1 MNRFDRITAILIH
14 LQSRK
19 IVTSQHLSDRFKVS
33 QRTIYRDIRTLEE
46 AGVPILSEAGV
57 GYSIMDGYRL
67 PPVMFTREEAV
78 SMVTAEKLMD
88 KMVDRVL
95 GEHYQSAMYKVRA
108 VLRHAEKE
116 WLQLLESQIQI
127 FPGHSPV
134 NAKIP
139 NTLELILKSI
149 AEQKVVSLT
158 YKAFMADDSSD
169 RAIEPV
175 GIFHENQF
183 WYVFAF
189 CQTRKDYRQFRAD
202 RMEHLR
208 LTDTSFSAQ
217 HQDLAHYRKKKT
229 NYPSDKQE
237 ITFLVPAAE
246 YRHFHSQSKYFGLI
260 SEKKIGKSIEM
271 TFLHQDD
278 CEGMARWY
286 LMFADSVQIIGPE
299 SFRSHMEDLLENIL
313 KNLKINEPILT

>member
-88 KMVDRVL
+88 KMVDKVL

-108 VLRHAEKE
+108 VLKHSEKE

-149 AEQKVVSLT
+149 AEQKVVHLR
-158 YKAFMADDSSD
+158 YKAFMADDSID
-169 RAIEPV
+169 RIIEPV

-189 CQTRKDYRQFRAD
+189 CQTRQDYRQFRAD
-202 RMEHLR
+202 RMEQLR
-208 LTDTSFSAQ
+208 VSGDSFTRI
-217 HQDLAHYRKKKT
+217 HEDLEHYRKKKFA
-229 NYPSDKQE
+229 YSSDKQE
-237 ITFLVPAAE
+237 ITLLVPASA
-246 YRHFHSQSKYFGLI
+246 YRYIHSQSKYFGVVR
-260 SEKKIGKSIEM
+260 EKKIGKSVEM
-271 TFLHQDD
+271 TFLHEVD
-278 CEGMARWY
+278 CDGMARWY
-286 LMFADSVQIIGPE
+286 LMYADTVQIIGPE
-299 SFRSHMEDLLENIL
+299 DFRYHVEDLLEKIQI
-313 KNLKINEPILT
+313 NLKISETILT

>member
-108 VLRHAEKE
+108 VLRHSEKE

-134 NAKIP
+134 NSSIP
-139 NTLELILKSI
+139 NTLELILQSI
-149 AEQKVVSLT
+149 AEQKVVQLR
-158 YKAFMADDSSD
+158 YKAFMADDPSD
-169 RAIEPV
+169 RMIEPV

-183 WYVFAF
+183 WYVFAY
-189 CQTRKDYRQFRAD
+189 CQSRQDYRQFRAD

-208 LTDTSFSAQ
+208 LIDTPFSRE
-217 HQDLAHYRKKKT
+217 HEDLSHYRKKKS
-229 NYPSDKQE
+229 NYQSDKEE
-237 ITFLVPAAE
+237 ITFLVPAAD
-246 YRHFHSQSKYFGLI
+246 YRYFHAQSKYFGLLH
-260 SEKKIGKSIEM
+260 EKKTGNFFEM
-271 TFLHQDD
+271 TFLHQVD

-299 SFRSHMEDLLENIL
+299 SFRNHVEALLEKIL
-313 KNLKINEPILT
+313 KNLKISEPILT